1 MDENKGKIVIL
12 SSLFNYTG
20 HVFYCFF
27 SFLTL
32 VYLIRVLTVES
43 FGLYNI
49 LVSTVIFLAIII
61 NFGFPSAISR
71 YIPEY
76 IAKGIHAKAKKRVI
90 QGMAYSLAGGAI
102 AGVILSATS
111 GYLARLLDQPDLPLF
126 LPLLA
131 ILATLRIEAQILES
145 VLDSLYLQGYKN
157 LANSLIAVL
166 RLILFVLAMLYG
178 YGVLGLVIS
187 LGMSDLML
195 CLLYLKRLYPSIFKA
210 DPTMRD
216 DAEHEAHRLFQFRL
230 KEYFNLL
237 ISSLRD
243 FRVDVYLITIF
254 LGLFD
259 AGLFSIAANIANFL
273 FISSPSNMAL
283 SAVKPMFVEVYLKP
297 GGALKLNDLFQQY
310 NSLIIFFTVP
320 MFIGF
325 GLLFDK
331 IVEFLLAPQYLPS
344 LQTLWVL
351 LGFMIFKCLTNPVR
365 SVLIALEKME
375 IVLYSNGVTITYK
388 LLMSIL
394 LIPIFGILGAA
405 LAYGSSIMIEFFV
418 LLFLTRRYIHL
429 HYTWIPIQKVIVNS
443 LVMAVIVFFLKSWVS
458 SLTMLFG
465 LIFLGAL
472 AYFVASYFNSS
483 LTENERGLFTRG
495 FKVPV

>member
-1 MDENKGKIVIL
+1 
-12 SSLFNYTG
+12 
-20 HVFYCFF
+20 
-27 SFLTL
+27 
-32 VYLIRVLTVES
+32 
-43 FGLYNI
+43 
-49 LVSTVIFLAIII
+49 
-61 NFGFPSAISR
+61 
-71 YIPEY
+71 
-76 IAKGIHAKAKKRVI
+76 
-90 QGMAYSLAGGAI
+90 
-102 AGVILSATS
+102 
-111 GYLARLLDQPDLPLF
+111 
-126 LPLLA
+126 
-131 ILATLRIEAQILES
+131 
-145 VLDSLYLQGYKN
+145 
-157 LANSLIAVL
+157 
-166 RLILFVLAMLYG
+166 
-178 YGVLGLVIS
+178 
-187 LGMSDLML
+187 
-195 CLLYLKRLYPSIFKA
+195 
-210 DPTMRD
+210 MRD
-216 DAEHEAHRLFQFRL
+216 DAEHETHRLFQFRL

-273 FISSPSNMAL
+273 FVSSPSNMAL

-418 LLFLTRRYIHL
+418 LLFLTRRYIRL